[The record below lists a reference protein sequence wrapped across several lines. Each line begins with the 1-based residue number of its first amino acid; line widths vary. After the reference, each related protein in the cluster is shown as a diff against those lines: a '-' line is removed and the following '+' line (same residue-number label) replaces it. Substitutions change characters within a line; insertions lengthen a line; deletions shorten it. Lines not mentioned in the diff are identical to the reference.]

1 MSKLLILSF
10 LLVFTLSHAQEFLP
24 KENLGMNLPQCFADI
39 SSLKAELQSF
49 LAQGSISMSSMLAEY
64 EKLKPI
70 FSSLKTDCL
79 FGLGLSVTLTVNWV
93 LCISDFAALAPTIAQ
108 FVEDILK
115 KNLTG
120 CIGDLTKMLGQINPI
135 IKDCFQTQ

>member
-1 MSKLLILSF
+1 MNKLPILAFF
-10 LLVFTLSHAQEFLP
+10 LLFALSHAQDFLP

-39 SSLKAELQSF
+39 SSLKTELQSF
-49 LAQGSISMSSMLAEY
+49 LAQGNISMASMLAEY

-79 FGLGLSVTLTVNWV
+79 FGLGSSSLLTVNWV

-108 FVEDILK
+108 FVDDIIK
-115 KNLTG
+115 KNLPG

-135 IKDCFQTQ
+135 IKDCFQAQ